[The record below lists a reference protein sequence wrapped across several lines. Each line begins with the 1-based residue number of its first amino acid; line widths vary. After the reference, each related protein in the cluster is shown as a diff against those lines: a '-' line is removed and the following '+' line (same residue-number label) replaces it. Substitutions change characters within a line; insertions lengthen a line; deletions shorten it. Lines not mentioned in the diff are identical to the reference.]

1 MLIVIALY
9 FAVLLVIS
17 RLAGRNDNDTFF
29 RGGRRSPWGLVAFG
43 MIGGSI
49 SGVTFVSVPGMVMGI
64 DMTYMQMCIG
74 FFFGYLIVAFLLL
87 PLYYRHNLTSI
98 YSYLNTR
105 FGTRSHK
112 TGAAFFILSKLTGAA
127 VKLYLV
133 CLLLQRYV
141 FDSLGIPYFLT
152 VTGIL
157 LIIWLYTHRSG
168 IRALLWTDALQ
179 TLCLILALILIIYKA
194 ATMLDMNFIEA
205 MTAVWHNPH
214 SRMFEFSDFVS
225 TQNFWK
231 QFLSGIFIV
240 IVMTGLDQDNM
251 QKNLTCKNLRS
262 AQKDM
267 CTYGIMFIPLNF
279 LFLSLGVLLTMLYA
293 STDTPLP
300 AGGDSLLPDFIAG
313 GQMGQT
319 VLTLFTLG
327 IIASAFSGA
336 DSAITSLTTTF
347 CVDILEKEK
356 NERIRKR
363 VHIGMTIAFALLLF
377 AFKAIESGSI
387 IDTLYTLAS
396 YTYGPLLGLFAF
408 GIFTKRQPND
418 RLTPFIAIASPILCY
433 AIDSLTLHLTS
444 YKFGYELLMLNGLLT
459 FAGLYLA
466 SGTYKIVQARQ
477 DKLEMT

>member
-1 MLIVIALY
+1 MPIVIALY

-74 FFFGYLIVAFLLL
+74 FFFGYLVVAFLLL

-98 YSYLNTR
+98 YSYLHTR

-112 TGAAFFILSKLTGAA
+112 TGAAFFIISKLTGAA

-141 FDSLGIPYFLT
+141 FDSLGIPYFVT

-194 ATMLDMNFIEA
+194 ATMLDMNITEA
-205 MTAVWHNPH
+205 ITAVWNNPH
-214 SRMFEFSDFVS
+214 SRMFEFTDLVS

-279 LFLSLGVLLTMLYA
+279 LFLSLGVLMTMLYA
-293 STDTPLP
+293 STGTPLP
-300 AGGDSLLPDFIAG
+300 ADGDSLLPDFIAD

-356 NERIRKR
+356 NERIRKT
-363 VHIGMTIAFALLLF
+363 VHIGMTIAFALLLL

-408 GIFTKRQPND
+408 GIFTKRLPND
-418 RLTPFIAIASPILCY
+418 RLTPLIAIASPILCY
-433 AIDSLTLHLTS
+433 AIDLTTFHLAN
-444 YKFGYELLMLNGLLT
+444 YKFGYELLMLNGFIT
-459 FAGLYLA
+459 FVGLYFA
-466 SGTYKIVQARQ
+466 SDTCKIVQTRQ
-477 DKLEMT
+477 DN

>member
-1 MLIVIALY
+1 MSIIFLY

-29 RGGRRSPWGLVAFG
+29 RAGRRSPWGLVAFG

-87 PLYYRHNLTSI
+87 PIYYRHTLTSI
-98 YSYLNTR
+98 YSYLR
-105 FGTRSHK
+105 SRLGTRSHK

-141 FDSLGIPYFLT
+141 FDSLGIPYFIT
-152 VTGIL
+152 VIGIL
-157 LIIWLYTHRSG
+157 LMIWLYTHRSG

-179 TLCLILALILIIYKA
+179 TLCLVLALILIIYKA
-194 ATMLDMNFIEA
+194 ATMLNMNITEA

-214 SRMFEFSDFVS
+214 SRMFEFGDLIS

-267 CTYGIMFIPLNF
+267 CTYGVMFIPLNF
-279 LFLSLGVLLTMLYA
+279 LFLSLGVLMTMLYA
-293 STDTPLP
+293 NSGTPLP
-300 AGGDSLLPDFIAG
+300 TDGDSLLPDLIVG
-313 GQMGQT
+313 GHMGET
-319 VLTLFTLG
+319 VLALFTLG

-336 DSAITSLTTTF
+336 DSAITSLTTTY
-347 CVDILEKEK
+347 CIDILGKEK
-356 NERIRKR
+356 DEHTRKR
-363 VHIGMTIAFALLLF
+363 VHIGMTIAFALLLLT
-377 AFKAIESGSI
+377 FKAIESGSI

-408 GIFTKRQPND
+408 GIFTRLQPDD
-418 RLTPFIAIASPILCY
+418 RLTPIIAIASPILCY
-433 AIDSLTLHLTS
+433 AIDTVTFHLTG
-444 YKFGYELLMLNGLLT
+444 YKFGYELLMLNGLIT
-459 FAGLYLA
+459 FIGLYAA
-466 SGTYKIVQARQ
+466 SQRKTDRKA
-477 DKLEMT
+477 K